1 MAKREYI
8 QRHLLIIK
16 RLKNKPC
23 TFEELKKYLLQQQEL
38 TEDNFDISKR
48 TFQRDIKDIY
58 TIYGTEIKNNKKEGW
73 YEIVE
78 EDLDKP
84 FDRILEAFETMTA
97 LNVSKQISNKL
108 ILENK
113 GTKGT
118 EYMSGLLYAIEN
130 NYEITITH
138 KSFWKVD
145 EEVRILNPIAIKESK
160 NRWYLICFDT
170 VKEEFRNFGLDRIK
184 NLDISNKKFKSHNY
198 NASTY
203 YEHAFGIETYKPA
216 EKIKLTFDSFQAQYI
231 KSLPLHNSQ
240 RVIYEDDE
248 ICTFEYFMHPT
259 NDLHM
264 EILKYGAEV
273 TVEEPDWFKENIK
286 ESIQNMIRNYE

>member
-23 TFEELKKYLLQQQEL
+23 SFEELKKYLLQQQEL

-97 LNVSKQISNKL
+97 LNASKQISNKL

-130 NYEITITH
+130 NLEITITH
-138 KSFWKVD
+138 KSFWKAD

-184 NLDISNKKFKSHNY
+184 KLEVSNKKFKTHNY
-198 NASTY
+198 DAATY
-203 YEHAFGIETYKPA
+203 YQHAFGIETYEPA

-259 NDLHM
+259 PDLQM
-264 EILKYGAEV
+264 EILKYGNTV
-273 TVEEPDWFKENIK
+273 TVIEPEGLKIAVKNKIEK
-286 ESIQNMIRNYE
+286 MLALYS